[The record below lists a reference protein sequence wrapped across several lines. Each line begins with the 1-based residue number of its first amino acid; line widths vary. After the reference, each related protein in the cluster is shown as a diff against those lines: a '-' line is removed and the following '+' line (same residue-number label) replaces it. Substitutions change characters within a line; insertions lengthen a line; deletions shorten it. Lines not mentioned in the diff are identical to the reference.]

1 MNDALFSGAFDG
13 GAAGDA
19 EVQWTVAQEGSR
31 QSYLV
36 PIAFHRLKMLRRVYV
51 DTWCRWGRT
60 VLRNGPAGVRAL
72 ATHYSPELPSEKVVS
87 FGPSAIFSRVK
98 RHFQQ
103 KHLTNAEL
111 GEWYCRFG
119 ERFATR
125 VRDQLKTTELCAA
138 SDLFF
143 GFNTNSLEA
152 LEWLRSEGIF
162 TVVDQVD
169 PGRIEEDIVIEESER
184 WPAWA
189 RVPGR
194 LPQDYWDRLAAEWEV
209 ADLILVNSEWSRT
222 ALVQQG
228 VPDEKIITVPLAI
241 DLTSSHALRP
251 INPKGPLK
259 VLWLGS
265 VILRKGIQYLVD
277 AARRL
282 QNEKIEFLIAGPL
295 GVSDAVVRSF
305 PPNMELMGRLT
316 RDETD
321 EVYRRAHVFVL
332 PTLSDGFAITQLE
345 AMAHGLPVIATP
357 NCGEVVTDGSDGLI
371 VPIRDAEALADAL
384 ITLNRDRERL
394 RSMSQAALQTA
405 ARYNLPS
412 NARLINESV
421 ARRRRNIGRKAS
433 VAL

>member
-1 MNDALFSGAFDG
+1 MNGALYNDLYDESACG
-13 GAAGDA
+13 GA
-19 EVQWTVAQEGSR
+19 EPQWIVAQEGSR
-31 QSYLV
+31 QTYSM
-36 PIAFHRLKMLRRVYV
+36 PIAFHRVKMLRRLYV

-60 VLRNGPAGVRAL
+60 LLRRGPAGVRAL
-72 ATHYSPELPSEKVVS
+72 ATHYSPELPPDKVVS
-87 FGPSAIFSRVK
+87 FGPSAIFSRLM
-98 RHFQQ
+98 RHFRQ
-103 KHLTNAEL
+103 KHLTTTEL

-119 ERFATR
+119 EWFATR
-125 VRDQLKTTELCAA
+125 VRDHLKTTDLSAA

-143 GFNTNSLEA
+143 GFNTNSLET

-162 TVVDQVD
+162 SVVDQVD
-169 PGRIEEDIVIEESER
+169 PGRIEEDMVIEESQR
-184 WPAWA
+184 WPSWA

-194 LPQDYWDRLAAEWEV
+194 LPQTYWDRLAAEWNV
-209 ADLILVNSEWSRT
+209 ADLVLVNSEWSRA

-228 VPDEKIITVPLAI
+228 VPDEKIIVVPLAI
-241 DLTSSHALRP
+241 DFTHNHALAP
-251 INPKGPLK
+251 INPKGPLR

-321 EVYRRAHVFVL
+321 EAYRRAHVFVL

-357 NCGEVVTDGSDGLI
+357 NCGQVVTDGLNGLI
-371 VPIRDAEALADAL
+371 VPVRDSQALAEALA
-384 ITLNRDRERL
+384 TLNNDREL
-394 RSMSQAALQTA
+394 VRSMSQEALQTA
-405 ARYNLPS
+405 AIYDLPS

-421 ARRRRNIGRKAS
+421 ARFRHRKIS